1 MKESFI
7 PGIFICKFHVYE
19 GLGHGFGIG
28 TGTVA
33 EGWVENAID
42 FWKENM
48 KQEANSGIPP
58 IYAD

>member
-1 MKESFI
+1 MQDFFS
-7 PGIFICKFHVYE
+7 PGILICKFHVYE

-33 EGWVENAID
+33 EGWVEDAID

-48 KQEANSGIPP
+48 KQDANSGITPV
-58 IYAD
+58 YAD